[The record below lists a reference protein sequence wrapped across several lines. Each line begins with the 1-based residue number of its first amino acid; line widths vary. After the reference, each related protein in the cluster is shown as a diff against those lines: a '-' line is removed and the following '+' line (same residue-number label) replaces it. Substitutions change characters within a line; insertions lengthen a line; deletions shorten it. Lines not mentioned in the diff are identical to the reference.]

1 MSMIRETDSTIG
13 NFQTLVSST
22 MSSKALTGT
31 NTARS
36 FAANA
41 SPLDVS
47 ITNLSLPVQITN
59 LSALEITSGQLSVA
73 IRAPTA
79 ATNEI
84 LMTTPH
90 PTIQMDFFN
99 GIDSCQVRCIS
110 GGTITASNGLLSILG
125 NGGYAC
131 LESQRVQPYRAG
143 QSMHARIGAQFVV
156 SGPGLAYAGPINAES
171 GCAVGFKDKQFG
183 FFKREGGT
191 RQINVLE
198 ITGAFIPLTGYDI
211 TLNGVASTIT
221 VGGTAVEVANQIAK
235 LNWAPN
241 VTGVDG
247 YTVMPKSGDAY
258 FLAYEAALKSG
269 TFASTITGHGFSSLF
284 KTLVAGTAAIE
295 TFVPQSA
302 WNVDT
307 LDGLIGSAFEL
318 DPSTGNVYNIAY
330 QAVGYGANVL
340 QVMDP
345 KAGVWVTAHR
355 EKNNTAAFN
364 PRTPLQFYASLKTS
378 VQGTSASAFIDG
390 NFQLFGPTYSASRLA
405 SKSNALAGQW
415 HSIFSIRNDPVFN
428 GRANYKLVNL
438 THLTAKVYRQGVSLC
453 LLRLVKNMVLETANF
468 QPVAH
473 GASIVSVDY
482 TDNVQQDQPANFV
495 IASSE
500 STVITFSQNQFIL
513 NPGDVLTLAFQPKI
527 VGDYDI
533 AATLSWIEN

>member
-13 NFQTLVSST
+13 NFQTLNIASG
-22 MSSKALTGT
+22 KALASTVSAKT
-31 NTARS
+31 
-36 FAANA
+36 FAANTG
-41 SPLDVS
+41 PLDVS

-59 LSALEITSGQLSVA
+59 LSALEITSGQLNAA

-99 GIDSCQVRCIS
+99 GIDACQVRHIS
-110 GGTITASNGLLSILG
+110 GGTITASNGLLSISG

-143 QSMHARIGAQFVV
+143 QSMQARIGAQFVV
-156 SGPGLAYAGPINAES
+156 AGPGLAYAGPINAES

-183 FFKREGGT
+183 FFRREGGT

-198 ITGAFIPLTGYDI
+198 ITGTFIPLTGYDI
-211 TLNGVASTIT
+211 TLNGAASTIT

-241 VTGVDG
+241 VTGFHG
-247 YTVMPKSGDAY
+247 YTVMPKSADAY
-258 FLAYEAALKSG
+258 FLAHEAALKSG
-269 TFASTITGHGFSSLF
+269 TFASTITGPGFSSSF
-284 KTLVAGTAAIE
+284 TTLVDGIVPTD
-295 TFVPQSA
+295 TFVPQNA

-318 DPSTGNVYNIAY
+318 DPGAGNVYNIAY
-330 QAVGYGANVL
+330 QAVGYGAHVL

-355 EKNNTAAFN
+355 ENNTPPAFN
-364 PRTPLQFYASLKTS
+364 PRTPLQFYASLKAS

-390 NFQLFGPTYSASRLA
+390 DFQLLGPTYSASRLA
-405 SKSNALAGQW
+405 FKAGASAGQW
-415 HSIFSIRNDPVFN
+415 HSVFSIRNDPVFN
-428 GRANYKLVNL
+428 NRANYKLVNL
-438 THLTAKVYRQGVSLC
+438 THLTAKVCRPGVSLC
-453 LLRLVKNMVLETANF
+453 LLRLVKNMVLETATY
-468 QPVAH
+468 QSVAH

-495 IASSE
+495 IASGD

-513 NPGDVLTLAFQPKI
+513 NPGDVLTLAFQPQI
-527 VGDYDI
+527 NGDYNI